1 MKTRRSRAM
10 LAAAAVGLICSF
22 TAVGGAA
29 FAAPAAGIK
38 GDPQPEL
45 GPFKIGPSDG
55 AGSVALEPD
64 GAIVVAYDI
73 SAGDGKTQ
81 VCVLDRGSHTCS
93 TKATLSPLDGDRL
106 YGPSEVFVPSANH
119 VSVVQYG
126 CCSDPTAGEDL
137 LWTSTNGGKTFGK
150 PVPIGTVGL
159 GAAALV
165 GDDIV
170 FAAIGRDGALVQ
182 SVPVDASGPPA
193 ESATAITE
201 ADYDIGAGYY
211 KNGALIAG
219 DYLGDGYTTRVAYA
233 PAGKN
238 FNASSSYHSVGTFPD
253 EQLVGISGD
262 ALLTENESTKGND
275 ALELRI
281 FNGSSFGS
289 AHTVPHLTGGGSEWF
304 AIDRD
309 PGGHVHVFSEST
321 HLSPIYNLFDQ
332 TTSTGA
338 SWSTPLDLGSAVD
351 NSDFAVAL
359 DANGSGL
366 VLGTSPATGYP
377 VLAGQ
382 SVTFKLSRSSIRKGH
397 TVTGSGKGSPAASG
411 REVELQREKSGLWYT
426 VATTHENSSGSFSFS
441 IKGTSTGTFD
451 YRAVAADLAGYVLYG
466 YSSSQS
472 LKVTS

>member
-1 MKTRRSRAM
+1 MKTRRRWAM
-10 LAAAAVGLICSF
+10 LAAAAAGLLCLF
-22 TAVGGAA
+22 TALGGAA
-29 FAAPAAGIK
+29 SAAPAAGIK
-38 GDPQPEL
+38 GEPQPEL
-45 GPFKIGPSDG
+45 GPFNIGSSNGP
-55 AGSVALEPD
+55 GSVALEPD

-73 SAGDGKTQ
+73 SAGNGKTQ
-81 VCVLDRGSHTCS
+81 VCVLNRGSHTCS

-106 YGPSEVFVPSANH
+106 FGPSEVFVPSANH
-119 VSVVQYG
+119 VIVVQWG
-126 CCSDPTAGEDL
+126 CCDDPTAGEDL

-170 FAAIGRDGALVQ
+170 FAAIGRSGAQVQ

-193 ESATAITE
+193 QSATAITQ
-201 ADYDIGAGYY
+201 ADYDIGVGYY

-219 DYLGDGYTTRVAYA
+219 DDLTSGYTTRVAYA
-233 PAGKN
+233 AAGTN
-238 FNASSSYHSVGTFPD
+238 FDASSSYHIVGTFPD
-253 EQLVGISGD
+253 EQLVGISGG

-281 FNGSSFGS
+281 FNGTSFGS
-289 AHTVPHLTGGGSEWF
+289 AHTVPDLAGGGPEWF
-304 AIDRD
+304 AIDSD

-321 HLSPIYNLFDQ
+321 HLSPIYDLFEQ

-338 SWSTPLDLGSAVD
+338 SWSTPLDLGSTSD
-351 NSDFAVAL
+351 NSDFAAAL

-366 VLGTSPATGYP
+366 VLGTSPAIGYP

-382 SVTFKLSRSSIRKGH
+382 SVTFALSKSSIGKGH
-397 TVTGSGKGSPAASG
+397 RVTGSGKGSPAASG

-441 IKGTSTGTFD
+441 IKGTSTGTFA

-466 YSSSQS
+466 YSSSRS